1 MTGAT
6 YAALPH
12 GPRINNYAEL
22 IELIRQADETEEEL
36 LTEHEGRILHRIAM
50 AFPTYK
56 AVYDASHREDAWR
69 FKRIGM
75 LIPYSDAHTSTTI

>member
-12 GPRINNYAEL
+12 GPQINNYAEL
-22 IELIRQADETEEEL
+22 IELIRQADETEEEP